1 MEMHLRTQVM
11 TNISSKFFF
20 LPLAVLA
27 IVLHFSVFG
36 DSTHNPI
43 GFKFL
48 NEAYLAVC
56 LGLSLLLIL
65 ASTEEA
71 SREFRIL
78 MYYAFYSV
86 FVFTVLPAIF
96 SFYTFGQPI
105 TYGLIEERRIL
116 FTFGFVPLLLLAK
129 HVSTRQ
135 FEHALIYAA
144 LIAVILSWCFKFGL
158 VPDLREEQT
167 SWDRPDRSSIGPFLI
182 CFAYFYCIQVW
193 AKGKSPINGEQRQRK
208 LYLLIAAV
216 LLLTLVFATQTR
228 QLIVLCLAFTLFS
241 LKAKA
246 IIWAAS
252 LCVLLSPL
260 FFYPELLEVLGLN
273 IEFYE
278 NSLDGDVEDGVRPH
292 TIASVFNHLS
302 LVNWLPSGS
311 LSLMWQDGF
320 IPYFG
325 EHFFL
330 SDIGIIGTLFRFGFL
345 TFLLVPL
352 TLFVYRR
359 IARSIN
365 TEMEFTYAVMLAFFV
380 IWPLNGLFEYTQP
393 VICMLFVL
401 HALRARH
408 LRSKER
414 VHERRTYSQLQ
425 SCY

>member
-20 LPLAVLA
+20 VPLTVLA

-65 ASTEEA
+65 ASTEES

-129 HVSTRQ
+129 HISTRQ
-135 FEHALIYAA
+135 FEHAFIYAA
-144 LIAVILSWCFKFGL
+144 LIAVVLSWCFKFGL

-208 LYLLIAAV
+208 LYLILAAV

-241 LKAKA
+241 LRAKA

-260 FFYPELLEVLGLN
+260 FFYPELLEILGLN
-273 IEFYE
+273 VEFYE
-278 NSLDGDVEDGVRPH
+278 SSLDGDVEDGVRPH
-292 TIASVFNHLS
+292 TIASVFSHLN

-352 TLFVYRR
+352 TLFVYHR

-365 TEMEFTYAVMLAFFV
+365 SEMEFTYAVMLAFFV

>member
-105 TYGLIEERRIL
+105 TYGLIEESRIL

-129 HVSTRQ
+129 HISTRQ

-241 LKAKA
+241 LRAKA

-292 TIASVFNHLS
+292 TIASVFSHLS

>member
-1 MEMHLRTQVM
+1 M
-11 TNISSKFFF
+11 TNIGSKFFF
-20 LPLAVLA
+20 LPLTVLA
-27 IVLHFSVFG
+27 LLLHFSVFG

-48 NEAYLAVC
+48 NELYLAVC
-56 LGLSLLLIL
+56 LGAAALLVL
-65 ASTEEA
+65 ATAEDA

-78 MYYAFYSV
+78 MYYAAYSV
-86 FVFTVLPAIF
+86 VVFTVLPAIF
-96 SFYTFGQPI
+96 SNLTFGQPI
-105 TYGLIEERRIL
+105 SYGLIEERRIL
-116 FTFGFVPLLLLAK
+116 FTFGFVPLLLLSK
-129 HVSTRQ
+129 YITTLQ
-135 FEHALIYAA
+135 FERAILYSALV
-144 LIAVILSWCFKFGL
+144 AVILSWGFKFGM
-158 VPDLREEQT
+158 VPDLRTEQT

-182 CFAYFYCIQVW
+182 CFAYFYCIQTW
-193 AKGKSPINGEQRQRK
+193 SKGKSPINGDNRQRNF
-208 LYLLIAAV
+208 YLIIAAI

-228 QLIVLCLAFTLFS
+228 QLIVLCLAFTLFC
-241 LKAKA
+241 LRAKA
-246 IIWAAS
+246 IVWAAS
-252 LCVLLSPL
+252 FCVLLSP
-260 FFYPELLEVLGLN
+260 FYFYPELLEVLGLN
-273 IEFYE
+273 LEFYQS
-278 NSLDGDVEDGVRPH
+278 SLDGDVEDGVRPH
-292 TIASVFNHLS
+292 TIASVFNHLD

-352 TLFVYRR
+352 TLFVYRH
-359 IARSIN
+359 IARNIN
-365 TEMEFTYAVMLAFFV
+365 PDMSFTNSVMLAFFV

-414 VHERRTYSQLQ
+414 VHERRAYSQLQ

>member
-1 MEMHLRTQVM
+1 M
-11 TNISSKFFF
+11 TNISSRFFF
-20 LPLAVLA
+20 LPLTVLA
-27 IVLHFSVFG
+27 IILHFSVFG

-56 LGLSLLLIL
+56 LGFAVLLIL
-65 ASTEEA
+65 SSTEDA

-86 FVFTVLPAIF
+86 VVFTVLPAIF
-96 SFYTFGQPI
+96 SYFTFGQPI

-129 HVSTRQ
+129 HISTRQ

-144 LIAVILSWCFKFGL
+144 LMAVFLSWCFKFGML
-158 VPDLREEQT
+158 PDLREEQT

-182 CFAYFYCIQVW
+182 CFAYFYSIQIW
-193 AKGKSPINGEQRQRK
+193 AKGKSPINGERRQRNV
-208 LYLLIAAV
+208 YLVIAAV

-241 LKAKA
+241 LRAKA
-246 IIWAAS
+246 VVWAAS

-260 FFYPELLEVLGLN
+260 YFYPELLEILGLN
-273 IEFYE
+273 VEFYE
-278 NSLDGDVEDGVRPH
+278 SSLDGDVEDGVRPH
-292 TIASVFNHLS
+292 TIASVFSHLN
-302 LVNWLPSGS
+302 LVSWLPSGS

-352 TLFVYRR
+352 TLFVYLR

-365 TEMEFTYAVMLAFFV
+365 SDMEFVYPVMLAFFV

-425 SCY
+425 GCY

>member
-1 MEMHLRTQVM
+1 M

-20 LPLAVLA
+20 LPLTVLA

-36 DSTHNPI
+36 DSTHNPV

-48 NEAYLAVC
+48 NEAYLAIC
-56 LGLSLLLIL
+56 LGFALLLIL
-65 ASTEEA
+65 ASTEDA

-86 FVFTVLPAIF
+86 VVFTVLPAIF

-105 TYGLIEERRIL
+105 AYGLIEERRIL
-116 FTFGFVPLLLLAK
+116 FTFGFVPLLLLTK
-129 HVSTRQ
+129 YVSTRQ

-144 LIAVILSWCFKFGL
+144 LIAIALSWGFKFGL

-193 AKGKSPINGEQRQRK
+193 ARGKSPINGEQRQRK
-208 LYLLIAAV
+208 LYLIIAAV

-241 LKAKA
+241 LRAKA

-260 FFYPELLEVLGLN
+260 FLYPDLLEILGLN
-273 IEFYE
+273 VEFYE

-292 TIASVFNHLS
+292 TIASVFSHLS

-352 TLFVYRR
+352 TLFIYRR
-359 IARSIN
+359 VARSIN
-365 TEMEFTYAVMLAFFV
+365 ADMEFTYAVMLAFFV

>member
-1 MEMHLRTQVM
+1 M

-20 LPLAVLA
+20 LPLTVLA

-48 NEAYLAVC
+48 NEAYLAVS
-56 LGLSLLLIL
+56 LGFSLLLIL
-65 ASTEEA
+65 ASTEES

-86 FVFTVLPAIF
+86 FVFTILPAIF

-116 FTFGFVPLLLLAK
+116 FTFGFVPLLLLTK
-129 HVSTRQ
+129 YVSTRQ

-144 LIAVILSWCFKFGL
+144 LIAIALSWGFKFGL

-193 AKGKSPINGEQRQRK
+193 ARGKSPINGEERQRVF
-208 LYLLIAAV
+208 YLVIAAL

-241 LKAKA
+241 LRAKA

-260 FFYPELLEVLGLN
+260 FFYPELLDVLGLN
-273 IEFYE
+273 VEFYE
-278 NSLDGDVEDGVRPH
+278 NSLDGDLEDGVRPH
-292 TIASVFNHLS
+292 TIASVFSHLS

-352 TLFVYRR
+352 TLFIYRR

-365 TEMEFTYAVMLAFFV
+365 ADMEFTYAVMLAFFV

>member
-1 MEMHLRTQVM
+1 M

-20 LPLAVLA
+20 LPLTVLA

-65 ASTEEA
+65 ASTEES

-129 HVSTRQ
+129 HISTRQ
-135 FEHALIYAA
+135 FEHAFIYAA
-144 LIAVILSWCFKFGL
+144 LIAVVLSWCFKFGL

-208 LYLLIAAV
+208 LYLILAAV

-241 LKAKA
+241 LRAKA

-260 FFYPELLEVLGLN
+260 FFYPELLEILGLN
-273 IEFYE
+273 VEFYE
-278 NSLDGDVEDGVRPH
+278 SSLDGDVEDGVRPH
-292 TIASVFNHLS
+292 TIASVFSHLN

-352 TLFVYRR
+352 TLFVYHR

-365 TEMEFTYAVMLAFFV
+365 SEMEFTYAVMLAFFV

>member
-20 LPLAVLA
+20 LPLTVLA

-65 ASTEEA
+65 SSTEES
-71 SREFRIL
+71 SREFRVL

-105 TYGLIEERRIL
+105 TFGLIEERRIL

-129 HVSTRQ
+129 HISTRQ
-135 FEHALIYAA
+135 FEHAFIYAA
-144 LIAVILSWCFKFGL
+144 LIAVVLSWCFKFGL

-208 LYLLIAAV
+208 LYLILAAV

-241 LKAKA
+241 LRAKA

-260 FFYPELLEVLGLN
+260 FFYPELLEILGLN
-273 IEFYE
+273 VEFYE
-278 NSLDGDVEDGVRPH
+278 SSLDGDVEDGVRPH
-292 TIASVFNHLS
+292 TIASVFSHLN

-352 TLFVYRR
+352 TLFVYHR

-365 TEMEFTYAVMLAFFV
+365 SEMEFTYAVMLAFFV

>member
-1 MEMHLRTQVM
+1 M

-96 SFYTFGQPI
+96 SFYTFGQPV

-129 HVSTRQ
+129 HISTRQ

-193 AKGKSPINGEQRQRK
+193 AKGKSPINGEQRHRK

>member
-1 MEMHLRTQVM
+1 M

-20 LPLAVLA
+20 LPLTVLA

-48 NEAYLAVC
+48 NEAYLAVS
-56 LGLSLLLIL
+56 LGFSLLLIL
-65 ASTEEA
+65 ASTEES

-86 FVFTVLPAIF
+86 LVFTVLPAIF

-116 FTFGFVPLLLLAK
+116 FTFGFVPLLLLTK
-129 HVSTRQ
+129 YVSTRQ

-144 LIAVILSWCFKFGL
+144 LIAIALSWGFKFGL

-193 AKGKSPINGEQRQRK
+193 AKGKSPINGEERQRAF
-208 LYLLIAAV
+208 YLVIAAL

-241 LKAKA
+241 LRAKA

-260 FFYPELLEVLGLN
+260 FFYPELLDVLGLN
-273 IEFYE
+273 VEFYE

-292 TIASVFNHLS
+292 TIASVFSHLS

-352 TLFVYRR
+352 TLFIYRR

-365 TEMEFTYAVMLAFFV
+365 ADMDFTYAVMLAFFV

>member
-1 MEMHLRTQVM
+1 M

-20 LPLAVLA
+20 LPLTVLA

-96 SFYTFGQPI
+96 SFYTFGQPVA
-105 TYGLIEERRIL
+105 YGLIEERRIL

-129 HVSTRQ
+129 HISTRQ

-208 LYLLIAAV
+208 LYLLTAAI

-241 LKAKA
+241 LRAKA

-292 TIASVFNHLS
+292 TIASVFSHLS

-365 TEMEFTYAVMLAFFV
+365 TDMEFTYAVMLAFFV

-393 VICMLFVL
+393 VIAMLFVL

>member
-1 MEMHLRTQVM
+1 
-11 TNISSKFFF
+11 
-20 LPLAVLA
+20 
-27 IVLHFSVFG
+27 
-36 DSTHNPI
+36 
-43 GFKFL
+43 
-48 NEAYLAVC
+48 
-56 LGLSLLLIL
+56 
-65 ASTEEA
+65 
-71 SREFRIL
+71 
-78 MYYAFYSV
+78 
-86 FVFTVLPAIF
+86 VLPAIF

-129 HVSTRQ
+129 HISTRQ
-135 FEHALIYAA
+135 FEHAFIYAA
-144 LIAVILSWCFKFGL
+144 LIAVVLSWCFKFGL

-208 LYLLIAAV
+208 LYLILAAV

-241 LKAKA
+241 LRAKA

-260 FFYPELLEVLGLN
+260 FFYPELLEILGLN
-273 IEFYE
+273 VEFYE
-278 NSLDGDVEDGVRPH
+278 SSLDGDVEDGVRPH
-292 TIASVFNHLS
+292 TIASVFSHLN

-352 TLFVYRR
+352 TLFVYHR

-365 TEMEFTYAVMLAFFV
+365 SEMEFTYAVMLAFFV

>member
-1 MEMHLRTQVM
+1 M

-193 AKGKSPINGEQRQRK
+193 AKGKSPINGEQRHRK

-241 LKAKA
+241 LRAKA

-292 TIASVFNHLS
+292 TIASVFSHLS

-352 TLFVYRR
+352 TLFVYRW
-359 IARSIN
+359 IARTIN

>member
-27 IVLHFSVFG
+27 IALHFSVFG

-129 HVSTRQ
+129 HISTRQ

-144 LIAVILSWCFKFGL
+144 LIAVILSWGFKFGL

-182 CFAYFYCIQVW
+182 CFAYFYSIQVW

-241 LKAKA
+241 LRAKA

-252 LCVLLSPL
+252 LGVLLSPL
-260 FFYPELLEVLGLN
+260 FFYPELLEILGLN

-278 NSLDGDVEDGVRPH
+278 NSLDGDVEDSVRPH
-292 TIASVFNHLS
+292 TIASVFSHLS

-352 TLFVYRR
+352 TLFVYRW

>member
-1 MEMHLRTQVM
+1 M
-11 TNISSKFFF
+11 TTISSKLFY
-20 LPLAVLA
+20 LPLTVLTV
-27 IVLHFSVFG
+27 ILHFSVFG

-56 LGLSLLLIL
+56 LGLSFLLVL
-65 ASTEEA
+65 ASAEGA
-71 SREFRIL
+71 SRELRVL
-78 MYYAFYSV
+78 MYYAVYSV
-86 FVFTVLPAIF
+86 IVFTVLPAIF
-96 SFYTFGQPI
+96 AHYTYGQPI
-105 TYGLIEERRIL
+105 VYGLIEERRIL

-129 HVSTRQ
+129 NISTLQ
-135 FEHALIYAA
+135 FERSIIYAA
-144 LIAVILSWCFKFGL
+144 LIAVVLSWCFKFGL
-158 VPDLREEQT
+158 VPDLRKEQT
-167 SWDRPDRSSIGPFLI
+167 AWDRPDRSSIGPFLI
-182 CFAYFYCIQVW
+182 CFAYFYCIQIW
-193 AKGKSPINGEQRQRK
+193 SNGKSPINGDTRQRSI
-208 LYLLIAAV
+208 YMVIAAV

-228 QLIVLCLAFTLFS
+228 QLIVLCLAFTLFC
-241 LKAKA
+241 LRGKA
-246 IIWAAS
+246 IIWALS
-252 LCVLLSPL
+252 LCVLLSP
-260 FFYPELLEVLGLN
+260 FFLYPPLLEMFGMNL
-273 IEFYE
+273 EFYQSNLE
-278 NSLDGDVEDGVRPH
+278 GGIEDGVRPH
-292 TIASVFNHLS
+292 TIASVFNHLD

-352 TLFVYRR
+352 SLYVYQH
-359 IARSIN
+359 IARNIN
-365 TEMEFTYAVMLAFFV
+365 PQMGFTYCVMLAFFV
-380 IWPLNGLFEYTQP
+380 IWPLNGLFEYNQP
-393 VICMLFVL
+393 VICMLLVI

>member
-193 AKGKSPINGEQRQRK
+193 AKGKSPINGEQRHRK

-241 LKAKA
+241 LRAKA

-292 TIASVFNHLS
+292 TIASVFSHLS

-352 TLFVYRR
+352 TLFVYRW
-359 IARSIN
+359 IARTIN

>member
-1 MEMHLRTQVM
+1 M

-20 LPLAVLA
+20 LPLTVLA

-65 ASTEEA
+65 SSTEES
-71 SREFRIL
+71 SREFRVL

-105 TYGLIEERRIL
+105 TFGLIEERRIL

-129 HVSTRQ
+129 HISTRQ
-135 FEHALIYAA
+135 FEHAFIYAA
-144 LIAVILSWCFKFGL
+144 LIAVLLSWCFKFGL
-158 VPDLREEQT
+158 VPDLRDEQT

-208 LYLLIAAV
+208 LYLILAAV

-241 LKAKA
+241 LRAKA

-260 FFYPELLEVLGLN
+260 FFYPELLEILGLN
-273 IEFYE
+273 VEFYE
-278 NSLDGDVEDGVRPH
+278 SSLDGDVEDGVRPH
-292 TIASVFNHLS
+292 TIASVFSHLN

-352 TLFVYRR
+352 TLFVYHR

-365 TEMEFTYAVMLAFFV
+365 SEMEFTYAVMLAFFV

>member
-1 MEMHLRTQVM
+1 M
-11 TNISSKFFF
+11 TNISSRFFF
-20 LPLAVLA
+20 LPLTVLA

-65 ASTEEA
+65 SSTDEA

-96 SFYTFGQPI
+96 SFFTFGQPI

-129 HVSTRQ
+129 HISTRQ

-144 LIAVILSWCFKFGL
+144 LIAVFLSWCFKFGML
-158 VPDLREEQT
+158 PDLREEQT

-182 CFAYFYCIQVW
+182 CFAYFYSIQIW
-193 AKGKSPINGEQRQRK
+193 AKGKSPISGEQRQRNV
-208 LYLLIAAV
+208 YLVIAAV

-241 LKAKA
+241 LRAKA
-246 IIWAAS
+246 IVWAAS

-260 FFYPELLEVLGLN
+260 YFYPELLEVLGLN
-273 IEFYE
+273 VEFYE
-278 NSLDGDVEDGVRPH
+278 SSLDGDVEDGVRPH
-292 TIASVFNHLS
+292 TIASVFSHLNMVS
-302 LVNWLPSGS
+302 WLPSGS

-352 TLFVYRR
+352 TLFVYQR

-365 TEMEFTYAVMLAFFV
+365 SNMEFVYAVMLAFFV

-393 VICMLFVL
+393 VICMLFVII
-401 HALRARH
+401 ALRARH

-414 VHERRTYSQLQ
+414 VHERRAYPQLQ

>member
-129 HVSTRQ
+129 HISTRQ

-241 LKAKA
+241 LRAKA

-292 TIASVFNHLS
+292 TIASVFSHLS

>member
-1 MEMHLRTQVM
+1 M

-20 LPLAVLA
+20 LPLTVLA

-65 ASTEEA
+65 ASTEES

-129 HVSTRQ
+129 HISTRQ
-135 FEHALIYAA
+135 FEHAFIYAA
-144 LIAVILSWCFKFGL
+144 LIAVVLSWCFKFGL

-208 LYLLIAAV
+208 LYLILAAV

-241 LKAKA
+241 LRAKA

-260 FFYPELLEVLGLN
+260 FFYPELLEILGLN
-273 IEFYE
+273 VEFYE
-278 NSLDGDVEDGVRPH
+278 SSLDGDVEDGVRPH
-292 TIASVFNHLS
+292 TIASVFSHLN

-352 TLFVYRR
+352 TLFVYHR

-365 TEMEFTYAVMLAFFV
+365 SEMEFTYAVMLAFFV

-401 HALRARH
+401 HAL
-408 LRSKER
+408 
-414 VHERRTYSQLQ
+414 
-425 SCY
+425 

>member
-1 MEMHLRTQVM
+1 M

-20 LPLAVLA
+20 LPLTVLA

-65 ASTEEA
+65 ASTEES

-105 TYGLIEERRIL
+105 TFGLIEERRIL

-129 HVSTRQ
+129 HISTRQ
-135 FEHALIYAA
+135 FEHAFIYAA

-208 LYLLIAAV
+208 LYLILAAV

-241 LKAKA
+241 LRAKA

-260 FFYPELLEVLGLN
+260 FFYPELLEILGLN
-273 IEFYE
+273 VEFYE
-278 NSLDGDVEDGVRPH
+278 SSLDGDVEDGVRPH
-292 TIASVFNHLS
+292 TIASVFSHLN

-352 TLFVYRR
+352 TLFVYHR

-365 TEMEFTYAVMLAFFV
+365 SEMEFTYAVILAFFV